1 MKELQLTYTQQG
13 DYLLPNL
20 KLPEQPK
27 VEIGVFGQRHK
38 RYLKEHHRL
47 IYFNLLTS
55 CKLAAYLADI
65 DSQANEMYD
74 LLVRQ
79 LSEEE
84 NISEQLK
91 SDNPIEWARKMN
103 TIRLTATEI
112 VNRQPRDNLHISR
125 ITQKH
130 PNENR
135 ACKQELIL
143 LTRLFLII
151 RQK

>member
-1 MKELQLTYTQQG
+1 MATTITYTKQG

-65 DSQANEMYD
+65 DSQANEMFD

-79 LSEEE
+79 LSEKE
-84 NISEQLK
+84 NINVKLK
-91 SDNPIEWARKMN
+91 AENPMEWTRKMN
-103 TIRLTATEI
+103 AIRLTAAEI
-112 VNRQPRDNLHISR
+112 VNREVIY
-125 ITQKH
+125 I
-130 PNENR
+130 
-135 ACKQELIL
+135 
-143 LTRLFLII
+143 
-151 RQK
+151 

>member
-13 DYLLPNL
+13 DYLLPDL
-20 KLPEQPK
+20 KLPKQPK

-55 CKLAAYLADI
+55 CKIAAYLADI

-74 LLVRQ
+74 LLVQQ
-79 LSEEE
+79 LSEKE

-91 SDNPIEWARKMN
+91 VENLMEWTRKMN

-112 VNRQPRDNLHISR
+112 VNR
-125 ITQKH
+125 
-130 PNENR
+130 E
-135 ACKQELIL
+135 
-143 LTRLFLII
+143 II
-151 RQK
+151 YT

>member
-1 MKELQLTYTQQG
+1 MMATTITFTQQG
-13 DYLLPNL
+13 DYLFPDL

-38 RYLKEHHRL
+38 RYLQEHHKL

-79 LSEEE
+79 LYEKE
-84 NISEQLK
+84 NLTEQLK
-91 SDNPIEWARKMN
+91 AENPMKWTRKMN
-103 TIRLTATEI
+103 AIRLTATEI
-112 VNRQPRDNLHISR
+112 VNR
-125 ITQKH
+125 
-130 PNENR
+130 E
-135 ACKQELIL
+135 
-143 LTRLFLII
+143 II
-151 RQK
+151 Y

>member
-1 MKELQLTYTQQG
+1 MAITITYTQQG
-13 DYLLPNL
+13 DYLLPDL

-74 LLVRQ
+74 LLIRQ
-79 LSEEE
+79 FSEKE
-84 NISEQLK
+84 NINVKLK
-91 SDNPIEWARKMN
+91 AENPIEWTRKMN
-103 TIRLTATEI
+103 SIRLTANEI
-112 VNRQPRDNLHISR
+112 VN
-125 ITQKH
+125 K
-130 PNENR
+130 E
-135 ACKQELIL
+135 
-143 LTRLFLII
+143 II
-151 RQK
+151 FTLDSYR

>member
-1 MKELQLTYTQQG
+1 MAATITYTQQG
-13 DYLLPNL
+13 EYLLPDL
-20 KLPEQPK
+20 KLPDQPK

-79 LSEEE
+79 FSEKE
-84 NISEQLK
+84 NITFQNSSK
-91 SDNPIEWARKMN
+91 R
-103 TIRLTATEI
+103 R
-112 VNRQPRDNLHISR
+112 
-125 ITQKH
+125 TQWNGRVK
-130 PNENR
+130 
-135 ACKQELIL
+135 
-143 LTRLFLII
+143 
-151 RQK
+151 

>member
-1 MKELQLTYTQQG
+1 MATTITYTQQG

-38 RYLKEHHRL
+38 RYLQEHHKL

-74 LLVRQ
+74 LLIRQ
-79 LSEEE
+79 LSEKENLTELLKEE
-84 NISEQLK
+84 H
-91 SDNPIEWARKMN
+91 PMEWTRKMN
-103 TIRLTATEI
+103 AIRLTANEI
-112 VNRQPRDNLHISR
+112 VNR
-125 ITQKH
+125 
-130 PNENR
+130 E
-135 ACKQELIL
+135 
-143 LTRLFLII
+143 II
-151 RQK
+151 YN

>member
-1 MKELQLTYTQQG
+1 MAITITYTQQG

-27 VEIGVFGQRHK
+27 VKIGVFGQRHK

-65 DSQANEMYD
+65 DSQANEMFD

-79 LSEEE
+79 LSEKE
-84 NISEQLK
+84 NLTEQLK
-91 SDNPIEWARKMN
+91 ADNPIEWTHKMN
-103 TIRLTATEI
+103 AIRLTAAEI
-112 VNRQPRDNLHISR
+112 VNI
-125 ITQKH
+125 
-130 PNENR
+130 E
-135 ACKQELIL
+135 
-143 LTRLFLII
+143 II
-151 RQK
+151 FTLDSYR

>member
-1 MKELQLTYTQQG
+1 MANTIIYTLHG
-13 DYLLPNL
+13 DYLLPDL

-79 LSEEE
+79 LSEKK

-91 SDNPIEWARKMN
+91 AEMDAQNERNPSHSHR
-103 TIRLTATEI
+103 
-112 VNRQPRDNLHISR
+112 NRQPRDNLHL
-125 ITQKH
+125 KH
-130 PNENR
+130 NA
-135 ACKQELIL
+135 ACNDIL
-143 LTRLFLII
+143 S
-151 RQK
+151 

>member
-1 MKELQLTYTQQG
+1 MAITITYMQQG
-13 DYLLPNL
+13 DYLLPDL

-79 LSEEE
+79 FSEKE
-84 NISEQLK
+84 NLTEQLK
-91 SDNPIEWARKMN
+91 AQNPMEWIRKMN
-103 TIRLTATEI
+103 AIRLTAAEI
-112 VNRQPRDNLHISR
+112 VNR
-125 ITQKH
+125 
-130 PNENR
+130 E
-135 ACKQELIL
+135 
-143 LTRLFLII
+143 II
-151 RQK
+151 YTLNSYR

>member
-1 MKELQLTYTQQG
+1 MENIITYTQQG
-13 DYLLPNL
+13 EYLLPDL
-20 KLPEQPK
+20 ELPEQPK

-91 SDNPIEWARKMN
+91 SDNPIELARKMN

-112 VNRQPRDNLHISR
+112 VNR
-125 ITQKH
+125 
-130 PNENR
+130 E
-135 ACKQELIL
+135 
-143 LTRLFLII
+143 II
-151 RQK
+151 YT

>member
-1 MKELQLTYTQQG
+1 MENIITYTQQG
-13 DYLLPNL
+13 EYLLPDL
-20 KLPEQPK
+20 KLPDQPK

-79 LSEEE
+79 LSEKG

-91 SDNPIEWARKMN
+91 ADNPMEWTRKMN
-103 TIRLTATEI
+103 VIRLTSVDNATRNKI
-112 VNRQPRDNLHISR
+112 Y
-125 ITQKH
+125 T
-130 PNENR
+130 
-135 ACKQELIL
+135 
-143 LTRLFLII
+143 
-151 RQK
+151 